1 MKIDRSLLTMTG
13 AALLAGIAVA
23 AVAYIASS
31 ALYRPATLDKPA
43 YPIGGVEEVAPAETP
58 AATAEAQR
66 ETAPEVAEVQPEAQP
81 ETPPEVAEAQ
91 PEVAEVQPEV
101 AEVQPEAQGQAPAA
115 SGIAALIAAADPEA
129 GKKVSRKCAACHG
142 FDKGGKNKVGP
153 NLWDIVGQPV
163 AAGEG
168 FKYSSALKGL
178 GGDWSYESL
187 DGFLAAPKSFAKGT
201 KMVFP
206 GLKSEADRA
215 NLIAWMRLQSDN
227 PAPLP

>member
-23 AVAYIASS
+23 AIAYIASS

-58 AATAEAQR
+58 AATAEAQP
-66 ETAPEVAEVQPEAQP
+66 ETAPEVAEVQPDAQP

-91 PEVAEVQPEV
+91 PETQPETPPQV
-101 AEVQPEAQGQAPAA
+101 AEAQGQAPAA

-168 FKYSSALKGL
+168 FKYSGALKGL

-201 KMVFP
+201 KMAFSGV
-206 GLKSEADRA
+206 KSETDRA
-215 NLIAWMRLQSDN
+215 NLIAWMRSQSDN